1 MYQSCV
7 IIKRASPNRGHG
19 ERIQRIMFVNKQ
31 LAARLGDSVQLAQ
44 PMAMFPMIDM
54 VEYTGRRIQPVD
66 ATPFASNLT
75 RWNGMHMRGMHGHVH
90 AEAEG

>member
-1 MYQSCV
+1 MMAGNKTFPSKGRIQMSKTKNLQ
-7 IIKRASPNRGHG
+7 IIKSSLQRTAGPYRWVINCRAGCWCAR
-19 ERIQRIMFVNKQ
+19 Q
-31 LAARLGDSVQLAQ
+31 LWLG
-44 PMAMFPMIDM
+44 
-54 VEYTGRRIQPVD
+54 GIQPVD